1 MLRLGHKPSSGKKN
15 KVKSL
20 HESKKEKNEKTGVST
35 PNRTHKNH
43 KNAKIEDIGTRFWL
57 YFFLFTFYF
66 IYRYVQTKY
75 KDW

>member
-43 KNAKIEDIGTRFWL
+43 KNAKIEDIGTRF
-57 YFFLFTFYF
+57 
-66 IYRYVQTKY
+66 
-75 KDW
+75 